1 LKVKPT
7 IAQQE
12 FIGLEASVTRSTNQ
26 DDMHITGVVVDETR
40 KTFVILQDRKKKTVM
55 KNQTLFHFTLP
66 DNTIVEIEGGVLLGR
81 PEERL
86 KKRIRRLW

>member
-1 LKVKPT
+1 LKVNPT

-12 FIGLEASVTRSTNQ
+12 FMGLDASVTRSANQ
-26 DDMHITGVVVDETR
+26 DDMHIAGVVVDETR
-40 KTFVILQDRKKKTVM
+40 KTFVILQDRKKKRVM
-55 KNQTLFHFTLP
+55 KNYTLFQFTFP
-66 DNTIVEIEGGVLLGR
+66 DDTTVEIDGKVLLGR